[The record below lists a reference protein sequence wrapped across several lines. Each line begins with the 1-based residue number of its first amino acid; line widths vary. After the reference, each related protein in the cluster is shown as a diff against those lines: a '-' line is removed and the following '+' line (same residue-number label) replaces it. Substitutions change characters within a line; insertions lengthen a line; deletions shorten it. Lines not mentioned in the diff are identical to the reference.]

1 LKNDRVLKFK
11 SEIQNT
17 RKYEE
22 APIAQNKFKRVKLE
36 PEPEIK
42 PRTSIS

>member
-1 LKNDRVLKFK
+1 MTTNLREFIKTSVSSAISKNEKVLKFK

-22 APIAQNKFKRVKLE
+22 APIA
-36 PEPEIK
+36 
-42 PRTSIS
+42 